1 MQSKFIYHMGDVLL
15 EKAFSARIV
24 VNFLKVQMVKI
35 NIKDLIDTSHRC
47 AISVI
52 TGVIFPEQ
60 LKR

>member
-1 MQSKFIYHMGDVLL
+1 MGDILP

-24 VNFLKVQMVKI
+24 VNILKVQMIKI